1 MASNKI
7 KGLTVEIGGDTT
19 KLGKALDNVEKQGK
33 GLTGE
38 LREINRLLKLDP
50 SNVDLLAQKQKVLA
64 NAVANTESKLDTLK
78 EAERQVQAQFEKG
91 EASEEQVRAL
101 QREIISTEKALENYN
116 RAAKE
121 TAEAMD
127 KVAKETKDAGKEV
140 DDLGDEAKETEKD
153 TEELGSSL
161 DGLGTGLGVITA
173 AVGAAV
179 AGLAAL
185 TEETREY
192 RREMGKLDTAF
203 QDNGHS
209 SEAATKTY
217 KSLQGVLGETDQAV
231 EAANHLA
238 ALTDTE
244 EELAEWTDI
253 LTGVYGKF
261 GVSLPIEGLAEA
273 ANEVARTG
281 TLTGGLTDA
290 INWASEAGETFGV
303 TLKEA
308 TEANEEYNKKVEEAT
323 SAEEFFQIALDECST
338 EQERQQLITKTL
350 TKLYKGAAD
359 QYKKTNKEVI
369 RANEANEEW
378 TATLAGVG
386 EEMEPVLTDIKE
398 MGTSLVK
405 DLEQP
410 LKSVVGWVRDKLLP
424 ALSNTGTWIKQNG
437 PIIKT
442 AIAGVTAALVAY
454 KVATIAAEVSQKG
467 LKGAIL
473 ATEAAQKLL
482 NLAQAATPYGL
493 IAVAI
498 AGVTAAM
505 IALST
510 ATRDAGQ
517 PVDVLTDEEK
527 QLAEAADKAAA
538 AFRDQKKATDEALS
552 NATAQYQHT
561 QDLANE
567 LRLLADASGKVKE
580 KDQERVNFILG
591 ELNAA
596 LGTEYKLVDG
606 VIQKYDGLKQSIDQ
620 VIQSK
625 LADALLETANADYVA
640 AVQAKDEALSNL
652 IAKEKEYEA
661 QQAQLLEKEKSYA
674 TEKQNLELLLQGARE
689 SGNMFAQGI
698 YELQLGR
705 LEEEMT
711 KEREAADEK
720 KLAWEDAVLAYGEYT
735 NTINTYEEAQAAA
748 LAGNTQKAVDLLAK
762 KGGAYVE
769 YSDKVDNETAK
780 VLNTLYQEAIDAG
793 IEAERTKKNFENG
806 VDGYTEEMVKESE
819 QAYQDA
825 MDAYATAYAD
835 AEGVGEDIGGGMAAG
850 MENERSSLLQKAR
863 SLVQGIIS
871 AFRKEADSHSPSRK
885 MIAFGEDMG
894 EGAEI
899 GLEEKTDDILRTAKH
914 QVQAMLEVYNGNDN
928 SAAVQQS
935 LVAVTSRQQAQAAQ
949 AAASNAAQLAKILAA
964 IERGQ
969 ILTID
974 GKALVGATAGNMDNT
989 LGQRRAL
996 AARGAL

>member
-19 KLGKALDNVEKQGK
+19 KLGKAIDNVEKKGK

-50 SNVDLLAQKQKVLA
+50 GNVELLAQKQKVLA
-64 NAVANTESKLDTLK
+64 DAVANTESKLDTLR
-78 EAERQVQAQFEKG
+78 EAERQVQIQFEKG

-101 QREIISTEKALENYN
+101 QREIISTEKALENYR

-121 TAEAMD
+121 TADAVD
-127 KVAKETKDAGKEV
+127 QLGKETDQAGEEV
-140 DDLGDEAKETEKD
+140 KDLGDKAEETEKD

-173 AVGAAV
+173 AVAAAGAALV
-179 AGLAAL
+179 AL

-209 SEAATKTY
+209 AEAATRTY
-217 KSLQGVLGETDQAV
+217 KELQGILGETDQAV

-273 ANEVARTG
+273 ANETSRTG
-281 TLTGGLTDA
+281 TVTGGLADA
-290 INWASEAGETFGV
+290 LNWAAAEGETFGV
-303 TLKEA
+303 ALKKN
-308 TEANEEYNKKVEEAT
+308 TKANEEWNKAVEAAT
-323 SAEEFFQIALDECST
+323 TAEDYFNLALQECST

-350 TKLYKGAAD
+350 TKMYKGAAD

-378 TATLAGVG
+378 NATLAGIG
-386 EEMEPVLTDIKE
+386 AEMEPVLTDIKQ
-398 MGTSLVK
+398 MGTSLAK
-405 DLEQP
+405 DLEKP

-424 ALSNTGTWIKQNG
+424 ALSNIGSWIRQNG
-437 PIIKT
+437 PTIKAT
-442 AIAGVTAALVAY
+442 IAGVTAALVAY

-482 NLAQAATPYGL
+482 NLATAATPWGL
-493 IAVAI
+493 IAAAVVA
-498 AGVTAAM
+498 VSAAM
-505 IALST
+505 IALGKSME
-510 ATRDAGQ
+510 DAKK
-517 PVDVLTDEEK
+517 PADVLTEEERELMAAAKETAKAFDE
-527 QLAEAADKAAA
+527 QRAATDKALG
-538 AFRDQKKATDEALS
+538 DV
-552 NATAQYQHT
+552 TAQYKNT
-561 QDLANE
+561 QDLATE
-567 LRLLADASGKVKE
+567 LRRLADASGKVKE
-580 KDQERVNFILG
+580 TDQERVNFILN
-591 ELNAA
+591 ELNEA
-596 LGTEYKLVDG
+596 LGTEYTMVDG
-606 VIQKYDGLKQSIDQ
+606 VIQKYGELKQSIDQ

-625 LADALLETANADYVA
+625 LADALLETANADYIA
-640 AVQAKDEALSNL
+640 AVQAKDEALGLL
-652 IAKEKEYEA
+652 IASEKDYQAQKAITTQAEADYIAHKELMDQRSMDGSYLNNHYLVEQDQWRLAELARVMEDEKGLLTEKE
-661 QQAQLLEKEKSYA
+661 
-674 TEKQNLELLLQGARE
+674 GA
-689 SGNMFAQGI
+689 
-698 YELQLGR
+698 Y
-705 LEEEMT
+705 T
-711 KEREAADEK
+711 EAAGK
-720 KLAWEDAVLAYGEYT
+720 YGEYVS
-735 NTINTYEEAQAAA
+735 TINNYDDAQAAV
-748 LAGNTQKAVDLLAK
+748 LAGNTQTAVDLLSK
-762 KGGAYVE
+762 KGGAYME
-769 YSDKVDNETAK
+769 YSENVDEETAK
-780 VLNTLYQEAIDAG
+780 VLNTLAQEAIDAG
-793 IEAERTKKNFENG
+793 IEAERMKKNFEDG
-806 VDGYTEEMVKESE
+806 VDGYTEEMVKEAE
-819 QAYQDA
+819 QSYKDA

-835 AEGVGEDIGGGMAAG
+835 AEGVGEDLGKGMAGG

-863 SLVQGIIS
+863 SLVSGIIA

-899 GLEEKTDDILRTAKH
+899 GLEEKTGDILKTAKH

-928 SAAVQQS
+928 SAEVQQS
-935 LVAVTSRQQAQAAQ
+935 LTAVETKYQAQAAQ
-949 AAASNAAQLAKILAA
+949 AAASSAAQLDKILAA

-974 GKALVGATAGNMDNT
+974 GKALVGATAGKMDST
-989 LGQRRAL
+989 LGQRREL
-996 AARGAL
+996 TARGAL

>member
-64 NAVANTESKLDTLK
+64 DAVANTESKLDTLK

-121 TAEAMD
+121 TADAMD
-127 KVAKETKDAGKEV
+127 QIAKDADKAGEEV
-140 DDLGDEAKETEKD
+140 KDLGDNAKNAEKD
-153 TEELGSSL
+153 TVELESSL
-161 DGLGTGLGVITA
+161 DGLGTGLGVVTA
-173 AVGAAV
+173 AVAAAGAALV
-179 AGLAAL
+179 AL

-192 RREMGKLDTAF
+192 RTAMGKLTTTFEQSGHTA
-203 QDNGHS
+203 
-209 SEAATKTY
+209 EVAKETY
-217 KSLQGVLGETDQAV
+217 RALQGVLGETDQAV
-231 EAANHLA
+231 EAASFLA
-238 ALTDTE
+238 KLAKTE
-244 EELAEWTDI
+244 EELVEWTDI
-253 LTGVYGKF
+253 ATGIYATF
-261 GVSLPIEGLAEA
+261 GAALPIEGLTEA
-273 ANEVARTG
+273 ANETIKVGKVTG
-281 TLTGGLTDA
+281 SFADA
-290 INWASEAGETFGV
+290 INWAADETTDWKAILGDHPKAMKAFNKAIKDGEA
-303 TLKEA
+303 
-308 TEANEEYNKKVEEAT
+308 VEDAY
-323 SAEEFFQIALDECST
+323 SAALGKCST
-338 EQERQQLITKTL
+338 EQERQEILTKTL

-369 RANEANEEW
+369 RANEANEAW
-378 TATLAGVG
+378 NATLAGIG

-405 DLEQP
+405 DLEAP

-437 PIIKT
+437 PIIKAT
-442 AIAGVTAALVAY
+442 IAGVTAALVAY

-482 NLAQAATPYGL
+482 NLTTAATPWGL
-493 IAVAI
+493 VAVAV
-498 AGVTAAM
+498 AAVTTALVALGVSM
-505 IALST
+505 V
-510 ATRDAGQ
+510 DAKTKTE
-517 PVDVLTDEEK
+517 VLTDEERE
-527 QLAEAADKAAA
+527 LVAAAEETARAFDEQKAA
-538 AFRDQKKATDEALS
+538 TDNALS
-552 NATAQYQHT
+552 GVTAEMGHV
-561 QDLANE
+561 QDLADE
-567 LRLLADASGKVKE
+567 LRTLADEKGRVKKADE
-580 KDQERVNFILG
+580 ERVNFILG
-591 ELNAA
+591 ELNDA
-596 LGTEYKLVDG
+596 LGTEYTMVDG
-606 VIQKYDGLKQSIDQ
+606 VIKKYGDLKKSIDQ

-625 LADALLETANADYVA
+625 LADALLETANADYIA
-640 AVQAKDEALSNL
+640 AVQAKDEAMGRMV
-652 IAKEKEYEA
+652 ATEKEY
-661 QQAQLLEKEKSYA
+661 QAQLEISNEASKKATDARIALNEKVANAKSEADLRALASEASYVTELERLAGVEKEKLD
-674 TEKQNLELLLQGARE
+674 EKAAARE
-689 SGNMFAQGI
+689 
-698 YELQLGR
+698 
-705 LEEEMT
+705 
-711 KEREAADEK
+711 EAAGK
-720 KLAWEDAVLAYGEYT
+720 YGEYV
-735 NTINTYEEAQAAA
+735 NTINTYEEAQAAV
-748 LAGNTQKAVDLLAK
+748 LAGNTKVAVDLLAK
-762 KGGAYVE
+762 KSDAFME
-769 YSDKVDNETAK
+769 YSENVDEETAK

-793 IEAERTKKNFENG
+793 IEAERIKKNFENG
-806 VDGYTEEMVKESE
+806 VAGYTEEMVKEAE
-819 QAYQDA
+819 QSYQDA

-835 AEGVGEDIGGGMAAG
+835 AEGVGEDLGDGMAKG
-850 MENERSSLLQKAR
+850 MEDKRSSLLSKAK
-863 SLVQGIIS
+863 SLVKGIID

-899 GLEEKTDDILRTAKH
+899 GLDEKTDDILKTAKH

-928 SAAVQQS
+928 SAAVQQN
-935 LVAVTSRQQAQAAQ
+935 LTAVESRYQAQAAQ
-949 AAASNAAQLAKILAA
+949 AAATSAAQLDKILAA

-974 GKALVGATAGNMDNT
+974 GNTLVGATAGKMDST

-996 AARGAL
+996 AARGAV